1 MSEAIK
7 PESPFLER
15 QPSVVVEEELLLP
28 EVVVQEVVPV
38 EVPAVPLHHSHH
50 AEEEDTTAKKR
61 VRLTQ
66 EPPTVNVFPDDTTES
81 DRDLIWW
88 QQEDFD
94 NAKASVKR
102 LCRGLRQERRFSGC
116 LTDAYEKACCM
127 ERQATAA
134 APSSQNDEQE
144 TTLSSLP
151 IDAQHVEVSV
161 SMVHS
166 IACLHTCIF
175 HLSFHFL

>member
-7 PESPFLER
+7 PESPYLER

-28 EVVVQEVVPV
+28 EVVVQEVVP
-38 EVPAVPLHHSHH
+38 VPAVPLHHSHH

-66 EPPTVNVFPDDTTES
+66 DPPTVNVFPDDTTES

-134 APSSQNDEQE
+134 AAPSSQNDEQE

-151 IDAQHVEVSV
+151 VDAQHVEVSV